1 MVNFFLVQHRNL
13 CRMLFII
20 ELRNPRSLKQV
31 FTGCLFL
38 MQILCARTRRVF
50 ANYVCW
56 SWKCQCV
63 STVYSYVSIC
73 TFYRTTLCELGIV
86 QSSLFAYT
94 SYAENVPLHAF
105 ARRCCRNRSVSHA
118 LPGPAE
124 GCKAAAT
131 GLLLRAMLER
141 RDGRTS
147 CRFIDIDHAPHTQ
160 LAVPETSRVWTTSCR
175 RVYVTLGLC
184 YNEIRVSPK
193 TRVLFCGTL
202 SLPNSGFRKFR
213 PGN

>member
-1 MVNFFLVQHRNL
+1 MCVRWSKFLPDAYSW
-13 CRMLFII
+13 CKF
-20 ELRNPRSLKQV
+20 
-31 FTGCLFL
+31 
-38 MQILCARTRRVF
+38 CARELVEFSQIMF
-50 ANYVCW
+50 AEAESVDLYVLPHDAMRAR
-56 SWKCQCV
+56 
-63 STVYSYVSIC
+63 YS
-73 TFYRTTLCELGIV
+73 
-86 QSSLFAYT
+86 SSLFAYT

-160 LAVPETSRVWTTSCR
+160 LAVPETPRVWTTSCR

-193 TRVLFCGTL
+193 TRVLFSGTL

>member
-1 MVNFFLVQHRNL
+1 V
-13 CRMLFII
+13 
-20 ELRNPRSLKQV
+20 RSLKQV

-56 SWKCQCV
+56 SWKCQWLCLFV
-63 STVYSYVSIC
+63 LVDLYVLPHDAMRARYS
-73 TFYRTTLCELGIV
+73 
-86 QSSLFAYT
+86 SSLFAYT

-193 TRVLFCGTL
+193 TRVLFSGTL